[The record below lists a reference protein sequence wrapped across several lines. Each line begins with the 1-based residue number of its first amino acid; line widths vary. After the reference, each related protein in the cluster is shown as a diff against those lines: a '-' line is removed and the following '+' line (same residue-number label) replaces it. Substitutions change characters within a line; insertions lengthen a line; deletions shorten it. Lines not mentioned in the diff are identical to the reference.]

1 MKKQAGN
8 VKGFKKKLRLFSSPV
23 RHSLMSSHL
32 VQNIVY
38 RAYKPDK
45 EYIMDKYK
53 KKIGHGF
60 DIDDPHSFTEKLQW
74 IKLYDRKPVY
84 TVMVDKILAKEY
96 VASAIGPQYVIPT
109 LKVWNSAKEIDFS
122 DLPDQFVLKCNHNSG
137 RGMVICKDKRSLDEK
152 ETRRQIKWALKRRD
166 YLVNREWPYKNV
178 TPRVFAE
185 ELVSDSNVPEG
196 QTDGLIDYKFYCFN
210 GKPQFLYIGFANIV
224 NNKKH
229 DYLSFYNLDFTPAD
243 FGRHD
248 HPKIPFEIKKP
259 DNFDE
264 MIRIAEKLAEGTL
277 FVRVDLYNLGGEIK
291 FSEFTFFPGGGMA
304 RFDPDEAEMKIGEMI
319 RIDKEE
325 GRE

>member
-1 MKKQAGN
+1 MKNPK
-8 VKGFKKKLRLFSSPV
+8 VFFKELSNKCWIKASPI
-23 RHSLMSSHL
+23 RQFLMSSSF
-32 VQNIVY
+32 IEGMVY
-38 RAYKPDK
+38 RSHKPDEK
-45 EYIMDKYK
+45 YIMDKYK
-53 KKIGHGF
+53 KKIGHIF
-60 DIDDPHSFTEKLQW
+60 DINNPHSFTEKLQW
-74 IKLYDRKPVY
+74 IKLYDRKPIY
-84 TVMVDKILAKEY
+84 SIMVDKIQAKEF

-109 LKVWNSAKEIDFS
+109 LKIWDSANEIDFS
-122 DLPDQFVLKCNHNSG
+122 ELPDQFVLKCNHNSG
-137 RGMVICKDKRSLDEK
+137 RGMVICKDKNALDEK
-152 ETRRQIKWALKRRD
+152 EIRKRVKRALKRRE

-304 RFDPDEAEMKIGEMI
+304 CFDPREAEMKIGELI
-319 RIDKEE
+319 RIDK
-325 GRE
+325 RKDSK